1 MKQRRQHP
9 TTTGSRQGA
18 TPRWPRGR
26 THGTGS
32 NAGLLVPNESAH
44 HTGLVEGGSVPSRTL
59 PAPAAKPVRPLL
71 LVESSPAARAFLQR
85 VLTSAGFTVL
95 GLADG
100 RQADAAMADATFGH
114 AVVSLRLRDGDGL
127 ALVAKLRRLDPE
139 IRIVVVTDVD
149 SFASVILALRA
160 GADDYLPT
168 PINGAQLIAALL
180 GRTPALPPVPETPL
194 GLNRTCWEHV
204 MRIFEQCDRNVTHAA
219 RRLGMHRRSLQRIL
233 SKRAPPPR
241 TPEPNTAD
249 RLATDAAV
257 GPTHRGTAL
266 KVDGPCANWE
276 RR

>member
-1 MKQRRQHP
+1 MLGQPRRRSHD
-9 TTTGSRQGA
+9 
-18 TPRWPRGR
+18 
-26 THGTGS
+26 TGS
-32 NAGLLVPNESAH
+32 NVGLLVPNESAH
-44 HTGLVEGGSVPSRTL
+44 HAGLVAGGSVPSRTL

-71 LVESSPAARAFLQR
+71 LVESSPSARAFLRR
-85 VLTSAGFTVL
+85 VLASAGFTVL
-95 GLADG
+95 GVPDG

-168 PINGAQLIAALL
+168 PINEAQLIAALL
-180 GRTPALPPVPETPL
+180 GRTPALPPVPEMPL

-219 RRLGMHRRSLQRIL
+219 RRLGMHRRSLQRFL

-241 TPEPNTAD
+241 ALEPNATD
-249 RLATDAAV
+249 RLATGAAV
-257 GPTHRGTAL
+257 GPAHRSTVL
-266 KVDGPCANWE
+266 KVDDPCANWD